1 MMKKTLVFSLLL
13 ATSQSNA
20 MQCDVDLKND
30 IRVNEQRVEVNQGDG
45 KKAVFD
51 QEGNLSIAGY
61 KVVLSEEQKKALEG
75 YRSKINDNIAKA
87 QDMTQSGLELVDNI
101 IADVS
106 SSFKI
111 EGSLDGVKKSV
122 HQFYSDIESRYQDKE
137 DLILPANVLSEWQKN
152 GAAELSRL
160 TDLIDKEFTTDIFE
174 AMSTK
179 MKNEGGLNLSEL
191 ATTMSDLKARVSKDF
206 ADHQK
211 NIEDQAKKM
220 CESLQDSVKAEQDLH
235 QKIPELASYS
245 IFNLEKKQ

>member
-1 MMKKTLVFSLLL
+1 MIKKTLIFALLL

-20 MQCDVDLKND
+20 MQCNVDLKNE
-30 IRVNEQRVEVNQGDG
+30 IRVNDQSVEVNQSDG

-51 QEGNLSIAGY
+51 EQGNLSIAGY
-61 KVVLSEEQKKALEG
+61 KVVLNEEQKKALEG

-211 NIEDQAKKM
+211 DIEDQAKKM
-220 CESLQDSVKAEQDLH
+220 CESLQGSAKTEQDLH
-235 QKIPELASYS
+235 KQIPELAGYS
-245 IFNLEKKQ
+245 IFNLDEK

>member
-1 MMKKTLVFSLLL
+1 MIKKTLVFALLL

-20 MQCDVDLKND
+20 MQCNVDLKNG
-30 IRVNEQRVEVNQGDG
+30 IRVNDQSVEVNQSDG

-51 QEGNLSIAGY
+51 EQGNLSIAGY
-61 KVVLSEEQKKALEG
+61 KVLLDEEQKKALEG
-75 YRSKINDNIAKA
+75 YRSKINDNIVKA
-87 QDMTQSGLELVDNI
+87 QDMTKSGLELVDNI

-122 HQFYSDIESRYQDKE
+122 HQFYSDIEARYQDKG
-137 DLILPANVLSEWQKN
+137 DLILPANLLSDWQKN
-152 GAAELSRL
+152 GTEELSRL

-179 MKNEGGLNLSEL
+179 MNKEGGLNLSEL
-191 ATTMSDLKARVSKDF
+191 ATTMSELKARVSKDF

-211 NIEDQAKKM
+211 DIKEQAKKM
-220 CESLQDSVKAEQDLH
+220 CESLQDSAKAEQDLH